1 STAAAPRPIHVPDIG
16 DFDAVEVIEVLIS
29 AGDTVE
35 AEQTLITLESDKA
48 TLEVPAPEGGE
59 IAAVQVAEGDQV
71 SQGDVIAA
79 LVGGEQKQAATGTTT
94 DTQQPDQQQTAPGAA
109 DTEQSA
115 PQREASAPSAGK
127 RSPQR
132 RQTPAGSG
140 LTPVDEKAFAKAHA
154 SPAVR
159 KYARQLGVDLGRITG
174 TGRKQRILFE
184 DVNAYVKDLVQ
195 QVEQGAAGAGLPGQ
209 PDIDFSR
216 YGEVETVGLS
226 RIRKLSARAVHDNW
240 LLIPHVT
247 QFDEADITDME
258 AFRQAEKAR
267 AAEQGV
273 KLTPVAFL
281 LKASAAALQAFPD
294 LNSSLSADGEHLI
307 HKKYCHIA
315 VAVDTEAGLVMP
327 VVRDVDRKGIFQLAE
342 ELGEISSRA
351 RAGKL
356 KPNEMQGACFS
367 ISSLGGVGG
376 TAFTPIVN
384 SPEV

>member
-1 STAAAPRPIHVPDIG
+1 SVAQGDVIAVVEAATQDAGASDADDPDADAASSDDTEPAATDTTSTAAAPRPIHVPDIG

-71 SQGDVIAA
+71 SEGDVIAA

-184 DVNAYVKDLVQ
+184 DVNAYVKDL
-195 QVEQGAAGAGLPGQ
+195 
-209 PDIDFSR
+209 
-216 YGEVETVGLS
+216 
-226 RIRKLSARAVHDNW
+226 
-240 LLIPHVT
+240 
-247 QFDEADITDME
+247 
-258 AFRQAEKAR
+258 
-267 AAEQGV
+267 
-273 KLTPVAFL
+273 
-281 LKASAAALQAFPD
+281 
-294 LNSSLSADGEHLI
+294 
-307 HKKYCHIA
+307 
-315 VAVDTEAGLVMP
+315 
-327 VVRDVDRKGIFQLAE
+327 
-342 ELGEISSRA
+342 
-351 RAGKL
+351 
-356 KPNEMQGACFS
+356 
-367 ISSLGGVGG
+367 
-376 TAFTPIVN
+376 
-384 SPEV
+384 